1 MENQMIVNVADQ
13 AHPKMSARYR
23 TVQTNLIAKKFKD
36 MGFVVDSI
44 TQRKTRKPGGAGF
57 GKHMVKLSHPEL
69 LKSTEHND
77 LKLQLIITNSFD
89 GSSTFK
95 MQLGFYR
102 FVCGNGM
109 VVGETLEAYKHKHTG
124 LILEELD
131 ESIERIVAQ
140 TNKLSD
146 LITKMKETRLNSAQV
161 IAFETEALKL
171 RSKNLKQIDFTV
183 RREEDYSEDLYTVY
197 NRVQE
202 DLIRGGV
209 GSTSEKGRVRVLR
222 EIKGIDKLR
231 EINEQLFDLA
241 VKYAA

>member
-69 LKSTEHND
+69 LRSTEHND

>member
-1 MENQMIVNVADQ
+1 MENKMIVNVADQ

-36 MGFVVDSI
+36 MGFVVDSV
-44 TQRKTRKPGGAGF
+44 TQRKTRKPGGSGF

-69 LKSTEHND
+69 LKATEHND

-89 GSSTFK
+89 GSSTFR

-109 VVGETLEAYKHKHTG
+109 VVGETLETYSHKHTG

-131 ESIERIVAQ
+131 ESIDRIVAQ
-140 TNKLSD
+140 TNKLSE
-146 LITKMKETRLNSAQV
+146 IISKMKQKKMNAAEI
-161 IAFETEALKL
+161 IAFETEAVKL
-171 RSKNLKQIDFTV
+171 RSKNIKQVDFTV
-183 RREEDYSEDLYTVY
+183 RREQDYSEDLYTVY

-209 GSTSEKGRVRVLR
+209 GSTSEKGQVRVLR
-222 EIKGIDKLR
+222 EIKGVDKLR
-231 EINEQLFDLA
+231 QLNEQLFDLA
-241 VKYAA
+241 AKYAA